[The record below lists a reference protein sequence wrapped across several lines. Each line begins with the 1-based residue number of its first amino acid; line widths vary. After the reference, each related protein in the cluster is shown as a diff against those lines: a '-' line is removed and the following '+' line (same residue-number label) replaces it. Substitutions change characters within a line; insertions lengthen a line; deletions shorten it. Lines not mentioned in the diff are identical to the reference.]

1 MARIDRPTA
10 DRLRDNQ
17 KAAAIVGHMFRWPS
31 PIETAE
37 VTSNSRMSADDSA
50 LRECDE
56 SGGTRYSERHS
67 AQKEPSC
74 GSTIATHSGQ
84 ARPSADQSISM
95 PAALMLRA
103 SVDFQPPAPS
113 NGT

>member
-1 MARIDRPTA
+1 MRWPYGEMPRFALDVTIKPCRPTPRTHPRVVSSVGA
-10 DRLRDNQ
+10 PRPQEERPS
-17 KAAAIVGHMFRWPS
+17 AAYRPPWGRH
-31 PIETAE
+31 
-37 VTSNSRMSADDSA
+37 
-50 LRECDE
+50 
-56 SGGTRYSERHS
+56 HS
-67 AQKEPSC
+67 AQKELSC

-95 PAALMLRA
+95 PAASMLRA